1 MKALD
6 IDPVHDTRQTFR
18 TLCTALSHPG
28 TIKEVGVTP
37 ADHAVVAT
45 LVDHELQAQIDDEEL
60 RSALDARGRYEAAD
74 ADEADIIH
82 TRGTP
87 SWDIRNV
94 SRGTLLEPSDG
105 ATVIY
110 RVETLTT
117 PASSSS
123 SPSRSAFERD
133 GTINHDVVRIDG
145 PGVPAETDR
154 TVTIGLPPE
163 ELDRISI
170 AQSTYPRGVDV
181 IITTA
186 ESVLAIPRSVS
197 ISRVT
202 HEDTKSTTI
211 DQSACEQGSEAH

>member
-6 IDPVHDTRQTFR
+6 IDPVHDTRKTFR

-45 LVDHELQAQIDDEEL
+45 LVDDELQAQIDDKEL
-60 RSALDARGRYEAAD
+60 TSALDARGRYEAAD
-74 ADEADIIH
+74 ADEADVIH

-87 SWDIRNV
+87 SWDIRDV
-94 SRGTLLEPSDG
+94 PRGTLLEPSDG

-117 PASSSS
+117 PASSS
-123 SPSRSAFERD
+123 RSAFERD
-133 GTINHDVVRIDG
+133 DTINHDVIRIDG

-163 ELDRISI
+163 ELDRIST